1 MLETHTVGQQW
12 HMLHV
17 IVIDHQDTTSSI
29 ELSHLIKTMRN
40 LGQVLKVKMFKM
52 IIIGLDLQLEVD

>member
-1 MLETHTVGQQW
+1 
-12 HMLHV
+12 MLHV